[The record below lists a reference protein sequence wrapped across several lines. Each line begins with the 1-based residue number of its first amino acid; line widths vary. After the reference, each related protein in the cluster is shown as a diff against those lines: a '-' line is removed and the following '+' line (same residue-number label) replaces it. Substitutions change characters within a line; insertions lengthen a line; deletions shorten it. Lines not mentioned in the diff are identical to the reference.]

1 MAEKEKRKE
10 EEGEVEGGDSWL
22 RHTGVGQLYRGLGM
36 RLAASVIVFLL
47 AVVGGGEDADGEW
60 AEL

>member
-1 MAEKEKRKE
+1 MVEKEKRQE
-10 EEGEVEGGDSWL
+10 DEAELEGGESWT
-22 RHTGVGQLYRGLGM
+22 RRTGVGQLYRGLGM

-47 AVVGGGEDADGEW
+47 AVVGGGEDTDGGW